1 MAEAI
6 NEGLLDKL
14 KTAIKTSKAGAKAR
28 AAGDWFREKVKQ
40 AGARAKMKAVTPNQL
55 LRRQPDDNILLGK
68 MFFYKYDP
76 KFAKKL
82 PYWDMYPLVFPFER
96 APGGFYGLNLHYI
109 PPRDRAV
116 LMDNL
121 NQYASN
127 NKYDQTTRLELSY
140 RLLKRYGRAVPCV
153 KRYLGDRIVSQTVR
167 IDADEWEI
175 AIFLPVERFQKVR
188 KVKSGKIVGD
198 FINGRTTYIWC
209 R

>member
-14 KTAIKTSKAGAKAR
+14 KTAIKTSTAGAKAR
-28 AAGDWFREKVKQ
+28 AAGDWLREKVKQ
-40 AGARAKMKAVTPNQL
+40 AGASAKMKAVTPNQL

-127 NKYDQTTRLELSY
+127 NKYDKTTRLELSY

-167 IDADEWEI
+167 IDADEWEV
-175 AIFLPVERFQKVR
+175 AIFLPVERFQKASKGEVWADSR
-188 KVKSGKIVGD
+188 R
-198 FINGRTTYIWC
+198 FY
-209 R
+209 

>member
-14 KTAIKTSKAGAKAR
+14 KTAIKTSTAGAKAR
-28 AAGDWFREKVKQ
+28 AAGDWFREKVRQ
-40 AGARAKMKAVTPNQL
+40 AGASARMKAVTPNQL

-167 IDADEWEI
+167 IDADEWEV
-175 AIFLPVERFQKVR
+175 AIFLPVERFQKASKGAVWADSR
-188 KVKSGKIVGD
+188 R
-198 FINGRTTYIWC
+198 FY
-209 R
+209 

>member
-14 KTAIKTSKAGAKAR
+14 KTAIKTSTAGAKAR
-28 AAGDWFREKVKQ
+28 AAGDWFREKIKQ
-40 AGARAKMKAVTPNQL
+40 AGASAKMKAVTPNQL
-55 LRRQPDDNILLGK
+55 LKRQPEDNIMLGK

-76 KFAKKL
+76 KWAKKL

-116 LMDNL
+116 LMDSL
-121 NQYASN
+121 NQYVSN
-127 NKYDQTTRLELSY
+127 NKYDKTTRLELSY

-153 KRYLGDRIVSQTVR
+153 KRYLGDHVVSQTVR

-175 AIFLPVERFQKVR
+175 AIFLPVERFQKASKGTVWKDSR
-188 KVKSGKIVGD
+188 R
-198 FINGRTTYIWC
+198 FY
-209 R
+209 

>member
-40 AGARAKMKAVTPNQL
+40 AGASAKMKAVTPNQL

-96 APGGFYGLNLHYI
+96 APGGFDGRNLHYI

-127 NKYDQTTRLELSY
+127 NKYDKTTRLELSY

-175 AIFLPVERFQKVR
+175 AIFLPVERFQKASKGEVWKDSR
-188 KVKSGKIVGD
+188 R
-198 FINGRTTYIWC
+198 FY
-209 R
+209 

>member
-14 KTAIKTSKAGAKAR
+14 KTAIKTSTAGAKAR

-40 AGARAKMKAVTPNQL
+40 AGASARMKAVTPNQL

-127 NKYDQTTRLELSY
+127 NKYDKTTRLELSY

-167 IDADEWEI
+167 IDADEWEV
-175 AIFLPVERFQKVR
+175 AIFLPVERFQKASKGEVWADSR
-188 KVKSGKIVGD
+188 R
-198 FINGRTTYIWC
+198 FY
-209 R
+209 

>member
-14 KTAIKTSKAGAKAR
+14 KTAIKTSTAGAKAR
-28 AAGDWFREKVKQ
+28 AAGDWFREKIKQ
-40 AGARAKMKAVTPNQL
+40 AGASAKMKAVTPNQL
-55 LRRQPDDNILLGK
+55 LKRQPEDNIMLGK

-76 KFAKKL
+76 KWAKKL

-116 LMDNL
+116 LMDSL

-127 NKYDQTTRLELSY
+127 NKYDKTTRLELSY

-153 KRYLGDRIVSQTVR
+153 KRYLGDHVVSQTVR

-175 AIFLPVERFQKVR
+175 AIFLPVERFQKASKGTVWKDSR
-188 KVKSGKIVGD
+188 R
-198 FINGRTTYIWC
+198 FY
-209 R
+209 

>member
-14 KTAIKTSKAGAKAR
+14 KTAIKTSTAGAKAR
-28 AAGDWFREKVKQ
+28 AAGDWFREKIKQ
-40 AGARAKMKAVTPNQL
+40 AGASAKMKAVTPNQL

-82 PYWDMYPLVFPFER
+82 PYWDMYPLVFPFEC
-96 APGGFYGLNLHYI
+96 APGVFYGLNLHYI

-127 NKYDQTTRLELSY
+127 NKYDKTTRLELSY

-167 IDADEWEI
+167 IDADEWEV
-175 AIFLPVERFQKVR
+175 AIFLPVERFQKASKGTVWKDSR
-188 KVKSGKIVGD
+188 R
-198 FINGRTTYIWC
+198 FY
-209 R
+209 

>member
-14 KTAIKTSKAGAKAR
+14 KTAIKTSTAGAKAR
-28 AAGDWFREKVKQ
+28 AAGDWFREKVRQ
-40 AGARAKMKAVTPNQL
+40 AGASARMKAVTPNQL

-82 PYWDMYPLVFPFER
+82 PYWDMYPLVFPFEK

-127 NKYDQTTRLELSY
+127 NKYDKTTRLELSY

-175 AIFLPVERFQKVR
+175 AIFLPVERFQKASKGTVWADSR
-188 KVKSGKIVGD
+188 R
-198 FINGRTTYIWC
+198 FY
-209 R
+209 

>member
-14 KTAIKTSKAGAKAR
+14 KTAIKTSTAGAKAR

-40 AGARAKMKAVTPNQL
+40 AGASAKMKAVTPNQL

-127 NKYDQTTRLELSY
+127 NKYDKTTRLELSY

-167 IDADEWEI
+167 IDADEWEV
-175 AIFLPVERFQKVR
+175 AIFLPVERFQKASKGTVWADSR
-188 KVKSGKIVGD
+188 R
-198 FINGRTTYIWC
+198 FY
-209 R
+209 

>member
-28 AAGDWFREKVKQ
+28 AAGDWFREKVRQ
-40 AGARAKMKAVTPNQL
+40 AGASARMKAVTPNQL

-82 PYWDMYPLVFPFER
+82 PYWDMYPLVFPFEK

-127 NKYDQTTRLELSY
+127 NKYDKTTRLELSY

-175 AIFLPVERFQKVR
+175 AIFLPVERFQKASKGEVWKDSR
-188 KVKSGKIVGD
+188 R
-198 FINGRTTYIWC
+198 FY
-209 R
+209 

>member
-14 KTAIKTSKAGAKAR
+14 KTAIKTSTAGAKAR
-28 AAGDWFREKVKQ
+28 AAGDWFKEKVRQ
-40 AGARAKMKAVTPNQL
+40 AGASAKMKAVTPNQL

-175 AIFLPVERFQKVR
+175 AIFLPVERFQKASKGEVWKDSR
-188 KVKSGKIVGD
+188 R
-198 FINGRTTYIWC
+198 FY
-209 R
+209 

>member
-14 KTAIKTSKAGAKAR
+14 KTAIKTSTAGAKAR
-28 AAGDWFREKVKQ
+28 AAGDWFREKIKQ
-40 AGARAKMKAVTPNQL
+40 AGASAKMKAVTPNQL
-55 LRRQPDDNILLGK
+55 LKRQPEDNIMLGK

-76 KFAKKL
+76 KWAKKL

-116 LMDNL
+116 LMDSL

-127 NKYDQTTRLELSY
+127 NKYDKTTRLELSY

-153 KRYLGDRIVSQTVR
+153 KRYLGDHVVSQTVR
-167 IDADEWEI
+167 IDADEWEV
-175 AIFLPVERFQKVR
+175 AIFLPVERFQKASKGEVWADSR
-188 KVKSGKIVGD
+188 R
-198 FINGRTTYIWC
+198 FY
-209 R
+209 

>member
-1 MAEAI
+1 MAEL

-14 KTAIKTSKAGAKAR
+14 KTAIRTSTAGAKAR

-40 AGARAKMKAVTPNQL
+40 ATSSARMQAVTPGQL
-55 LRRQPDDNILLGK
+55 LRRQPEDSIALGK

-76 KFAKKL
+76 KWAKKL
-82 PYWDMYPLVFPFER
+82 PYWDMYPLVFPFEK

-175 AIFLPVERFQKVR
+175 AIFLPVERFQKASKGEVWADSR
-188 KVKSGKIVGD
+188 R
-198 FINGRTTYIWC
+198 FY
-209 R
+209 

>member
-40 AGARAKMKAVTPNQL
+40 AGASAKMKAVTPNQL

-153 KRYLGDRIVSQTVR
+153 KRYLGDRIVSQTGR

-175 AIFLPVERFQKVR
+175 AIFLPVERFQKASKGEVWKDSR
-188 KVKSGKIVGD
+188 R
-198 FINGRTTYIWC
+198 FY
-209 R
+209 

>member
-40 AGARAKMKAVTPNQL
+40 AGASAKMKAVTPNQL

-82 PYWDMYPLVFPFER
+82 PYWDMYPLVFPFEK

-127 NKYDQTTRLELSY
+127 NKYDKTTRLELSY

-167 IDADEWEI
+167 IDADEWEV
-175 AIFLPVERFQKVR
+175 AIFLPVERFQKASKGEVWADSR
-188 KVKSGKIVGD
+188 R
-198 FINGRTTYIWC
+198 FY
-209 R
+209 

>member
-14 KTAIKTSKAGAKAR
+14 KTAIKTSKAGAKTR
-28 AAGDWFREKVKQ
+28 AAGDWFREKVRQ
-40 AGARAKMKAVTPNQL
+40 AGASARMKAVTPNQL

-175 AIFLPVERFQKVR
+175 AIFLPVERFQKASKGEVWKDSR
-188 KVKSGKIVGD
+188 R
-198 FINGRTTYIWC
+198 FY
-209 R
+209 

>member
-28 AAGDWFREKVKQ
+28 AAGDWFREKEKQ
-40 AGARAKMKAVTPNQL
+40 AGASARMKAVTPNQL

-68 MFFYKYDP
+68 MFFYKFDP

-82 PYWDMYPLVFPFER
+82 PYWDMYPLVFPFEK

-127 NKYDQTTRLELSY
+127 NKYDKTTRLELSY

-167 IDADEWEI
+167 IDADEWEV
-175 AIFLPVERFQKVR
+175 AIFLPVERFQKASKGEVWADSR
-188 KVKSGKIVGD
+188 R
-198 FINGRTTYIWC
+198 FY
-209 R
+209 